1 MTVVHVLTNRTS
13 RSPELMHELRRLWR
27 LIDTLGI
34 DLSVRYIPTDANTM
48 ADALSRGAPTDE
60 LTLTDAAFFELDR
73 RWGPHTIDQYA
84 SAANARLPRFH
95 TAFPDAKGLGA
106 GAMAH
111 DWSGENNYAF
121 PPLAELPRVA
131 QLLFERPSIAHRRR
145 AVLADAVVPAA
156 RRRFAPRRDLR
167 GVDGVH
173 AAAGAARFRAARDGR
188 RNAGLHS
195 RSRVGLRGGGRT
207 ARRRATA
214 TAAPRRRRRRL
225 AFRRRRRLGRAP
237 CASGG
242 ARSSATTPRPTTSS
256 A

>member
-1 MTVVHVLTNRTS
+1 MHRGRDRGRHINFLELAAVHKTIASFEAALRGSSVLLFEDNMTVVHVLTNRTS

-131 QLLFERPSIAHRRR
+131 QLLFERPSIACT
-145 AVLADAVVPAA
+145 VVAPYWPTQAWFQQLVDVSLHVEICAASTVSTLPPALHASA
-156 RRRFAPRRDLR
+156 R
-167 GVDGVH
+167 H
-173 AAAGAARFRAARDGR
+173 AMAGATLAFI
-188 RNAGLHS
+188 
-195 RSRVGLRGGGRT
+195 RVPGCLRGGGRT
-207 ARRRATA
+207 AR
-214 TAAPRRRRRRL
+214 
-225 AFRRRRRLGRAP
+225 
-237 CASGG
+237 S
-242 ARSSATTPRPTTSS
+242 
-256 A
+256 